1 MRKRI
6 FVDTNIIISGIFFAG
21 NEAKLLS
28 LEDIDLYTSDVV
40 IQELKDVAIRK
51 FKSLKMED
59 KRLAL
64 MEIERSLV
72 DFELIIEE
80 KDYRK
85 NIGKAN
91 ELIRKEKDSR
101 ILAAVLTIGPDCFV
115 TGDKDFHNPRVKQIV
130 AVRYTK
136 QVLAELGITPV
147 V

>member
-28 LEDIDLYTSDVV
+28 LEEIDLYTSDVV
-40 IQELKDVAIRK
+40 IKELKDVALSK

-72 DFELIIEE
+72 DLELIIAE

-85 NIGKAN
+85 NIKKAE
-91 ELIRKEKDSR
+91 ELIRKEKDSK
-101 ILAAVLTIGPDCFV
+101 ILAAVLTISPDYFV
-115 TGDKDFHNPRVKQIV
+115 TGDKDFHNPRIKQLV
-130 AVRYTK
+130 EVRYTK
-136 QVLAELGITPV
+136 EVLTALGV
-147 V
+147 K